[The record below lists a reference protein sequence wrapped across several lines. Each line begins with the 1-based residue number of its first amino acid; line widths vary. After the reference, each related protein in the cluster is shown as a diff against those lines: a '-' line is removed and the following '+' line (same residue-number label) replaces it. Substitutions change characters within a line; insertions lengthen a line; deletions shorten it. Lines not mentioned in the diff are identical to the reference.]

1 MLDRVARVH
10 LQLQAERLR
19 WSVVDVVDESFFLF
33 VHVHA
38 GVRVYWTG
46 ALRNVRLYL
55 SVSLT
60 HVDAFDGVACYPP
73 IATERSPIVAVP
85 GTTIVTALI
94 IKGAHNLLL
103 IEQ

>member
-73 IATERSPIVAVP
+73 PPSPRNARQLLLFQGLRLLLRLLLRV
-85 GTTIVTALI
+85 LI
-94 IKGAHNLLL
+94 ICC
-103 IEQ
+103 